1 MQTAEIIISRYK
13 SIHLLLGALNTTVS
27 FTSNNRMQKC
37 HNWIQA
43 VMNPKIILSSKST
56 SLVNLLGIGSL
67 LYVRDVG
74 ANSEMK
80 QSWISGR
87 ITCNLLKARK
97 SRAYKVCLVFVFL
110 LIRRKTDEIFK
121 PDTKRSNHNRVISL
135 ESLLKT
141 DLQTTVA
148 CKKALQV

>member
-27 FTSNNRMQKC
+27 FTSNNRMQKY

-56 SLVNLLGIGSL
+56 SLVNFFGIGSL

-80 QSWISGR
+80 QSISGR
-87 ITCNLLKARK
+87 ITCNLLRARK

>member
-1 MQTAEIIISRYK
+1 M
-13 SIHLLLGALNTTVS
+13 N
-27 FTSNNRMQKC
+27 QK
-37 HNWIQA
+37 
-43 VMNPKIILSSKST
+43 VILSSKST
-56 SLVNLLGIGSL
+56 SLVNFFGIGSL

-80 QSWISGR
+80 QSISGR

-97 SRAYKVCLVFVFL
+97 SRAYKVCLVFVLL

-135 ESLLKT
+135 ESHLKT
-141 DLQTTVA
+141 DLQTTEA
-148 CKKALQV
+148 CNCKKDLQVLIIA